1 MISTV
6 LRGAC
11 QLITPER
18 TSGFVSV
25 SEKVTCKPA
34 NEYRT
39 VVVVVTEVDVVVGN
53 KKTSL

>member
-53 KKTSL
+53 KKTLL